1 MTGGRIT
8 GRLDQVASAIVGRT
22 IAAAVLEDGEF
33 ALRFDDGSWI
43 YGRTEGD
50 EDGVDTRFDEAAE
63 PFPGLLLRLGVVD
76 LVEANRLR
84 DERRARAERQL
95 EEADRATYERLRA
108 RFEGEGEAG

>member
-1 MTGGRIT
+1 MTGERIT

-33 ALRFDDGSWI
+33 GLRFDDGSWI
-43 YGRTEGD
+43 YGQTEGD
-50 EDGVDTRFDEAAE
+50 EYGVDTRFDEAAD
-63 PFPGLLLRLGVVD
+63 PGPSLLLRLGVVD

-84 DERRARAERQL
+84 DERRERAERRS
-95 EEADRATYERLRA
+95 EEIDRATYERLRA